1 MNNAILT
8 HVLPA
13 RDFNYAW
20 RAVMCEVF
28 DFKIWIHVKAW
39 FDNVTMFSF
48 AFEND
53 F

>member
-1 MNNAILT
+1 MNNAIFT

-13 RDFNYAW
+13 RDFNYEW
-20 RAVMCEVF
+20 RAGMCEVF

-39 FDNVTMFSF
+39 SDNVTMFSF